1 MVFSGQHVGNVV
13 LTRMKDIVESRLDR
27 WLRENAGYKLEH
39 ARQRKMQKQLTERPS
54 LAMIPL
60 SVSYSNKRQ

>member
-27 WLRENAGYKLEH
+27 RLRENAGYKH
-39 ARQRKMQKQLTERPS
+39 ATKATKDAKATHRTAIPS
-54 LAMIPL
+54 HDPPL
-60 SVSYSNKRQ
+60 R